1 MPPAPK
7 ATLEGLSKGIQAE
20 LSAYVFYKK
29 GMEITRSDTLKDLLA
44 MLAAEEKV
52 HYRIL
57 EGQYDSLVRSEM
69 WNTYTDVLNRPGLP
83 NIDERMSDVHLE
95 MLNEV
100 SETISPMRMLE
111 MALTLE
117 EQARDLY
124 ADLAKK
130 TNDPKGKETYDNLAK
145 FEKTHVTK
153 IKSLMEKFK

>member
-29 GMEITRSDTLKDLLA
+29 GMELTKSDKLKDLLA
-44 MLAAEEKV
+44 ILAAEEKV

-83 NIDERMSDVHLE
+83 EIDERMAEVHHQ
-95 MLNEV
+95 MLDE
-100 SETISPMRMLE
+100 ISGTTPPVRILE
-111 MALTLE
+111 MALMLE

-124 ADLAKK
+124 SDLAGK
-130 TNDPKGKETYDNLAK
+130 TEDPKGKETYNYLVK
-145 FEKTHVTK
+145 FENTHVTK
-153 IKSLMEKFK
+153 IKTLIKEFE

>member
-29 GMEITRSDTLKDLLA
+29 GMEVTKSDKLKDLLA
-44 MLAAEEKV
+44 ILAAEEKV

-69 WNTYTDVLNRPGLP
+69 WNTYSDVLNRPGLP
-83 NIDERMSDVHLE
+83 EIDERMAEVHHQ
-95 MLNEV
+95 MLDEI
-100 SETISPMRMLE
+100 SETTPPMRILE
-111 MALTLE
+111 MALMLE

-124 ADLAKK
+124 SELAGK
-130 TNDPKGKETYDNLAK
+130 TEDPKGKETYSYLVK
-145 FEKTHVTK
+145 FENTHVTK
-153 IKSLMEKFK
+153 IKTLMKEFE